1 MKMKKTKN
9 SITSAM
15 SNIVYTNTINPNI
28 TTTTTGTN
36 INTTISPNYSNLTF
50 QLIRMSSTPFNIKL
64 SWGGKEV
71 NISLKNGND
80 IFKLA
85 NVFMKMLD
93 SEGIEYNIE
102 TNKKRR

>member
-1 MKMKKTKN
+1 MTMKKTKN
-9 SITSAM
+9 SIASAM

-50 QLIRMSSTPFNIKL
+50 QPTPFNIKF

-93 SEGIEYNIE
+93 NEDIEYNIE